1 MNHTF
6 DLAKKRLG
14 LKGKLLPYRRANKNT
29 FKCYNNIPL
38 TIKEIKEGTDNFNFS
53 VANNGSIPEDVIAL
67 GSGYFWRENI
77 VEKFKTLWGA
87 SEEWDEKLLNK
98 HLYITHELAKMDIA
112 SRSGACGTNS
122 F

>member
-1 MNHTF
+1 MDQNM
-6 DLAKKRLG
+6 DPLADDICLFLFRWVVGAFNNMWRAVLG
-14 LKGKLLPYRRANKNT
+14 ML
-29 FKCYNNIPL
+29 I
-38 TIKEIKEGTDNFNFS
+38 EH
-53 VANNGSIPEDVIAL
+53 PEL
-67 GSGYFWRENI
+67 NPNPRENI

-112 SRSGACGTNS
+112 SRSGACGTNT